1 MKVLWFSLSPCG
13 SMRRKGSNL
22 VIQGWMISLEDHI
35 KNNPDIDLHVAFLS
49 DVENEAFCFEGVH
62 YYPIFHSK
70 SKNPVKRVLERKA
83 SLSKIDARLLPAMLK
98 IVEESKPDLIHIHGT
113 EERFGLIA
121 KHISGIPVVYSIQ
134 GLLAPY
140 AEKYFSGMPD
150 KDIFWHESLYDKVKL
165 VSYRNEYE
173 NFCKRAEREKAFLK
187 DAEYILGRTFW
198 DEYVTGL
205 LNPERKY
212 YVVDEIL
219 RCPFYN
225 LRWDKQ
231 RFTEGRIKIVSTIS
245 GGIYKGYEVVL
256 KTASLLKRYSGIGFE
271 WSIAGYD
278 GQDKWIKIAE
288 KLTNIK
294 SKEVNVVLKGLLD
307 APELSELLVDSD
319 LYLQVSHIENSP
331 NSVCEAML
339 VGMPVIASFSGGTAS
354 LLDNGLEGI
363 LVQDGDPYVLA
374 GAVVELS
381 KRFDL
386 AKKYGENARRR
397 ALARHNRERIS
408 SCLADVYNKILEDYK
423 KHSHEDSFC

>member
-1 MKVLWFSLSPCG
+1 M
-13 SMRRKGSNL
+13 
-22 VIQGWMISLEDHI
+22 
-35 KNNPDIDLHVAFLS
+35 
-49 DVENEAFCFEGVH
+49 
-62 YYPIFHSK
+62 
-70 SKNPVKRVLERKA
+70 
-83 SLSKIDARLLPAMLK
+83 
-98 IVEESKPDLIHIHGT
+98 
-113 EERFGLIA
+113 
-121 KHISGIPVVYSIQ
+121 
-134 GLLAPY
+134 
-140 AEKYFSGMPD
+140 
-150 KDIFWHESLYDKVKL
+150 
-165 VSYRNEYE
+165 
-173 NFCKRAEREKAFLK
+173 
-187 DAEYILGRTFW
+187 
-198 DEYVTGL
+198 
-205 LNPERKY
+205 
-212 YVVDEIL
+212 
-219 RCPFYN
+219 
-225 LRWDKQ
+225 
-231 RFTEGRIKIVSTIS
+231 
-245 GGIYKGYEVVL
+245 
-256 KTASLLKRYSGIGFE
+256 LKRYSGIGFE

-278 GQDKWIKIAE
+278 GQDKWVKIAE